1 MTVLRILLVATLVVA
16 AKASIANRVVPEEQF
31 YDAASETS
39 YNSQQAA
46 TDAVRSGRASATNT
60 GSGSI
65 ETLLTTLLTNIG
77 NERTTCQTQFTADS
91 KVCTDTHADAMAA
104 CEKTHVDSLK
114 LLTDD
119 ATEKRSICTQ
129 KTKFWQGKKDIMDQ
143 EQDFNNMIT
152 AQLNQ
157 ASESLD

>member
-1 MTVLRILLVATLVVA
+1 MQTVLRILLVATLVVA

-46 TDAVRSGRASATNT
+46 TDAVRSDRASATNT

-77 NERTTCQTQFTADS
+77 NERTTCQTEFKADS
-91 KVCTDTHADAMAA
+91 EVCTDTH
-104 CEKTHVDSLK
+104 T
-114 LLTDD
+114 D
-119 ATEKRSICTQ
+119 ATVLPPLPLFI
-129 KTKFWQGKKDIMDQ
+129 
-143 EQDFNNMIT
+143 
-152 AQLNQ
+152 QL
-157 ASESLD
+157 LP